1 MKSLV
6 SHYQKIKDKL
16 KSRLDATNT
25 VEEVLKIVLDEINQ
39 LTDLN
44 GEYIKELTPPQ
55 ARLARN
61 MLQGM
66 KENLQILSSVAL
78 EDLTVDV
85 SEKSFDISEVQAELS
100 RNINQNVLSPLNSAI
115 QTQKNIQ
122 NWTSPNYYKQILLQP
137 LQKSRVIIS
146 SLLAA
151 GLAGTLEGGIT
162 WGLVGAVIGLI
173 TGGVF
178 GKVVKQKQL
187 PHISSNYSD
196 KAIQNQTRI
205 TIDINQLLNY
215 LYQNFQSIDQTIL
228 AYGTKEEK
236 TNQPDL
242 ENNLDLLEYLQELMA
257 DALDEE
263 NKLPIS
269 VRRRI
274 EQAITILR
282 NYGIEAKVY
291 QPSLEGNKAWDM
303 FYFEPSIDPNITDY
317 VTLKHAFVKDER
329 VLLPGSVIEPSPN

>member
-1 MKSLV
+1 M
-6 SHYQKIKDKL
+6 
-16 KSRLDATNT
+16 
-25 VEEVLKIVLDEINQ
+25 
-39 LTDLN
+39 
-44 GEYIKELTPPQ
+44 
-55 ARLARN
+55 
-61 MLQGM
+61 
-66 KENLQILSSVAL
+66 
-78 EDLTVDV
+78 
-85 SEKSFDISEVQAELS
+85 
-100 RNINQNVLSPLNSAI
+100 
-115 QTQKNIQ
+115 
-122 NWTSPNYYKQILLQP
+122 
-137 LQKSRVIIS
+137 
-146 SLLAA
+146 
-151 GLAGTLEGGIT
+151 
-162 WGLVGAVIGLI
+162 
-173 TGGVF
+173 
-178 GKVVKQKQL
+178 
-187 PHISSNYSD
+187 
-196 KAIQNQTRI
+196 
-205 TIDINQLLNY
+205 LNY
-215 LYQNFQSIDQTIL
+215 LYQNFQSIDQIIL